1 MVGKGFLASRMN
13 SLYEENTK
21 QIKGQKI
28 CIISRKISNMM
39 SPWENT
45 VLEAPFM
52 VGGGK
57 QTSELQPEEEI
68 QK

>member
-21 QIKGQKI
+21 QSKGQKI

-39 SPWENT
+39 SPRENT
-45 VLEAPFM
+45 VLEASLM
-52 VGGGK
+52 VGWGK